1 MRSAQ
6 VGDYEPRLG
15 GLVHR
20 LANIAGDVELGEGTR
35 VDAFVTLT
43 GRVWIGRFCHI
54 STGVCVFGT
63 EGVVIGDYSGLSAGV
78 KVFTGTEDLSGEW
91 MMNPTISARYRKSI
105 SQPVRIG
112 AHCVVGAGSVLLPGA
127 HLPDGACVGALS
139 LVKSPASEW
148 SIWAGV
154 PARFIRARS
163 RRALELQAAFEDDKD

>member
-1 MRSAQ
+1 M
-6 VGDYEPRLG
+6 GDYESRLG
-15 GLVHR
+15 GLIHR

-43 GRVWIGRFCHI
+43 GRVRIGRYCHI
-54 STGVCVFGT
+54 STGACVFGT
-63 EGVVIGDYSGLSAGV
+63 EGVEIGDYSALSVGV

-91 MMNPTISARYRKSI
+91 MTNPTISPRYRKSI

-112 AHCVVGAGSVLLPGA
+112 SHCVVGAGSVLLPGA

-139 LVKSPASEW
+139 LVKSPIAGW

-154 PARFIRARS
+154 PTRFIRARS
-163 RRALELQAAFEDDKD
+163 RRALELQVALEAEKDNHVL